1 MNFSKRACSLLAI
14 LLCCAMSIFAQ
25 TGQKISMDIAKS
37 KLETILMEINKVSQ
51 YEVQFMKNDVGD
63 IVAGPIRVKDV
74 TINELMDKCLANT
87 QLTYTVNNMSVV
99 VKKKAQEPAKKIA
112 VKGHVTEQGND
123 EVPLIGAYV
132 LVKGTTMVLQLM
144 LTVTIRWQ
152 MSLLMQYF
160 SSHLWDTK
168 QKRCL

>member
-123 EVPLIGAYV
+123 DALSRGRRSQLAYSPSR
-132 LVKGTTMVLQLM
+132 MAES
-144 LTVTIRWQ
+144 R
-152 MSLLMQYF
+152 
-160 SSHLWDTK
+160 
-168 QKRCL
+168 